1 MLRIVMRTIAEHLA
15 QAAEF
20 DCLAGSTTDLQ
31 LKMRYAELAEAYRLL
46 AKEREELIAIGALRS
61 DPQSR

>member
-1 MLRIVMRTIAEHLA
+1 MRTITEHLA
-15 QAAEF
+15 EAAEL
-20 DCLAGSTTDLQ
+20 DRLATSTSSPE

-61 DPQSR
+61 DHGAELIKSS